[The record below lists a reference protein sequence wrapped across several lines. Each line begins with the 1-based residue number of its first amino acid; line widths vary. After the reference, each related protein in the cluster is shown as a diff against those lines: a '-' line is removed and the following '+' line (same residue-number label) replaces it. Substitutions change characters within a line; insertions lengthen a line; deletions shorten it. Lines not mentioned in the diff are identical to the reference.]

1 MSPGRLREEL
11 EAAARRLGFEV
22 RYEKGDF
29 RGGWYRLED
38 RKYVLINKNLPL
50 EHQNAALARTLG
62 QLDLSEIALLPRVRE
77 YIQEF
82 QS

>member
-1 MSPGRLREEL
+1 MSPSRLQAEL
-11 EAAARRLGFEV
+11 ETAARRLGFEV
-22 RYEKGDF
+22 RYERGDF

-62 QLDLSEIALLPRVRE
+62 QLDLSTVALLPQVRAF
-77 YIQEF
+77 IQTF
-82 QS
+82 QE